1 VENEWLCLRLLQAF
15 KVRTA
20 KAEILAFGRQKV
32 LAVERFDR
40 RLSREGWL
48 MRLPQEDFAQAAGVH
63 PDQKYEEH
71 GGPGIRW
78 ILDQLLGSA
87 TPAEDRADFFRTQV
101 LFWML
106 AAIDGHAK
114 NFSVYI
120 QERGAFRLTPRY
132 DVLSAYPVIGKR
144 AGKIQ
149 AQKARMAMAVWGRN
163 RHYRW
168 SEIRREHFLKT
179 ASDCKVPAADG
190 LIDELVER
198 TPAAIDKAGE
208 KLPPGF
214 PTELAD
220 AIFEGLRKAA
230 KRI

>member
-1 VENEWLCLRLLQAF
+1 MVC
-15 KVRTA
+15 
-20 KAEILAFGRQKV
+20 
-32 LAVERFDR
+32 
-40 RLSREGWL
+40 
-48 MRLPQEDFAQAAGVH
+48 
-63 PDQKYEEH
+63 
-71 GGPGIRW
+71 
-78 ILDQLLGSA
+78 DQLLGSA
-87 TPAEDRADFFRTQV
+87 TPAEDRADFFRTHV

-132 DVLSAYPVIGKR
+132 DVLSAYPVLGKR

-149 AQKARMAMAVWGRN
+149 PQKAKMAMAVWGRN

-168 SEIRREHFLKT
+168 SKIRREHFLKT
-179 ASDCKVPAADG
+179 ASDCKVPAADN

-214 PTELAD
+214 PMELAD
-220 AIFEGLRKAA
+220 AIFEGLGKAA
-230 KRI
+230 EALARRSGRGLGDR